1 VPLGCPGAVG
11 RCRMKGG
18 TVDLWRDPEEA
29 PKVQAQRRCRVEATT
44 AGDVLDGIVC
54 GFQEALS
61 QGDTLLEQ
69 PAVRAGTKG
78 GAEAAGEGTGA
89 HNGVT

>member
-1 VPLGCPGAVG
+1 VPLGCPGVVG

-18 TVDLWRDPEEA
+18 TVDLWRDPEE
-29 PKVQAQRRCRVEATT
+29 AQRRCRVEATT